1 MSTKRDRESILNY
14 LNAPKQRKKLRDA
27 FNAQNRILSY
37 IQTSSLPSIND
48 DLAMRKEYSNGVKK
62 LEEKVKYDLMSKNK
76 HNITISQNVQEYLKN
91 LYIRLLFLSSEGFA
105 NSYYKNLADR
115 LVNINQ
121 NQTNQ
126 ILEAIRNELQN
137 RIDRKKKY
145 RGNSHKKEYIKGTI
159 RIIDNLL
166 RPPQR
171 GGSKK
176 GPKVKGKRVL
186 KNGTMAGYVRQKDG
200 SYRWRFLKRR

>member
-1 MSTKRDRESILNY
+1 MCSKRDINSI
-14 LNAPKQRKKLRDA
+14 KKFLRSHKRDMNNA
-27 FNAQNRILSY
+27 FNSQINSLPF
-37 IQTSSLPSIND
+37 IQTSPLHNISEH
-48 DLAMRKEYSNGVKK
+48 LAMETEHSNKVKN
-62 LEEKVKYDLMSKNK
+62 LEEKSKYDLMSENE
-76 HNITISQNVQEYLKN
+76 HNITISQNVPIHLRN

-126 ILEAIRNELQN
+126 ILEAIRNQLEA
-137 RIDRKKKY
+137 RIDTKKKY
-145 RGNSHKKEYIKGTI
+145 RGNSHKKKFIQGTI
-159 RIIDNLL
+159 RIINNLL
-166 RPPQR
+166 QQR